1 MYLKKLDIN
10 SIIYPQCLHH
20 QLTIFHQIELLQ
32 LYLPYIHIIGIFN
45 DNDELIG
52 IFYYFKKSKW
62 GVSYII
68 PPPFVP
74 NNGLVFHTSSEK
86 SETIYSTIKELHHL
100 IVNYF
105 KDEEV
110 ANYIRFV
117 LPPQWKDT
125 QVFQWNQWNVKP
137 NYTYQINLELSIDEL
152 YNNLSS
158 EKRKSIRKSEKDGII
173 IKQEKNY
180 DIVKTLVLKTFS
192 RQKKKI
198 NTIYLEKILNNWA
211 NENNSFAYVAYLNNQ
226 PIATAFCV
234 YDNSSAYY
242 LFGGYDFEN
251 VHHGAGVTCMWQS
264 ILKSK
269 ELGLKVFDFEGS
281 MLPNVEKY
289 FRDFGGELVPYFVC
303 EQKKGLMKFLL

>member
-1 MYLKKLDIN
+1 
-10 SIIYPQCLHH
+10 
-20 QLTIFHQIELLQ
+20 
-32 LYLPYIHIIGIFN
+32 
-45 DNDELIG
+45 
-52 IFYYFKKSKW
+52 
-62 GVSYII
+62 
-68 PPPFVP
+68 
-74 NNGLVFHTSSEK
+74 SEK

-198 NTIYLEKILNNWA
+198 NTIYLEKI
-211 NENNSFAYVAYLNNQ
+211 
-226 PIATAFCV
+226 
-234 YDNSSAYY
+234 
-242 LFGGYDFEN
+242 
-251 VHHGAGVTCMWQS
+251 
-264 ILKSK
+264 
-269 ELGLKVFDFEGS
+269 
-281 MLPNVEKY
+281 
-289 FRDFGGELVPYFVC
+289 
-303 EQKKGLMKFLL
+303 